1 MLLCYNLISVFF
13 CVCLFVF
20 SKKKKKKEV
29 HDTDGHNRLPF
40 LFLKIL
46 PIIRIVLRK
55 LINYVDSQLVLLV
68 IQIYNQN
75 NLLLVNNINIIHEM
89 PTVLS
94 FHNKCHLRYAFLTSN
109 HLYLG
114 LAMLLK
120 YYFNGDLAYFQHF
133 FN

>member
-13 CVCLFVF
+13 VCVYLF
-20 SKKKKKKEV
+20 SQKKKKKEV

-55 LINYVDSQLVLLV
+55 LIKYVDSQLVLLV

-94 FHNKCHLRYAFLTSN
+94 FHNKCHFHYAFLTSN
-109 HLYLG
+109 HLFLG
-114 LAMLLK
+114 LVMLLK
-120 YYFNGDLAYFQHF
+120 YYLYGDLTYFLDF